1 MIEGPTGLKRAIFAR
16 EDESGNPFPVR
27 FRGRT
32 GPMRKWL
39 SLAVL
44 CTVCGASAQGN
55 PETIAKVIELGKT
68 QNQTRAHL
76 EYLCEQIG
84 HRLTGSSN
92 LQRACDWTAAKFK
105 EFGCQNVRLE
115 QWGEIP
121 VGFDRGSRH
130 IGRMV
135 SPSPRNFEFTTRS
148 WTAGTG
154 GLRSGGVF
162 MEPSRLEDLAQAS
175 PKGKWM
181 LMLPRQGDGLPTKE
195 VRDAVMAA
203 AREAGIL
210 GTVSASRNELVITSG
225 SWNNLDFASLPK
237 DVEITVR
244 KSDFEAVTAAMRD
257 GGRPILEFDLDQKF
271 VQGPIPVYNVIAEIP
286 GATKPDE
293 VVIVSGH
300 LDSWDGPGSQGTCDN
315 GTGTMVALEAA
326 RLLNLAGAKPD
337 RTIRFILWTGEEQGL
352 WGSRKY
358 VEMHRD
364 ELSKISAVI
373 VDDGGTNYC
382 GGLVGIE
389 AMRPM
394 LEKAIAPLAE
404 AFPDLP
410 MTVRTQERMPQGGG
424 SDHAPFNA
432 AGVPGF
438 FWMETGV
445 ADYTYIHHTQHDKLT
460 AAINKYLVQSS
471 VASAVTAY
479 NLACAPTLL
488 PRQGG

>member
-1 MIEGPTGLKRAIFAR
+1 MQKRFLLLTLAFA
-16 EDESGNPFPVR
+16 SLGN
-27 FRGRT
+27 
-32 GPMRKWL
+32 
-39 SLAVL
+39 
-44 CTVCGASAQGN
+44 AQGN
-55 PETIAKVIELGKT
+55 PEVVAKVIELGKSG
-68 QNQTRAHL
+68 NQTRSHL

-121 VGFDRGSRH
+121 VGFDRGTH
-130 IGRMV
+130 HVGRMV
-135 SPSPRNFEFTTRS
+135 SPNPRNFEFTTRS

-154 GLRSGGVF
+154 GPRSGGVF
-162 MEPSRLEDLAQAS
+162 LEPTTVEDVAKAA
-175 PKGKWM
+175 PRGKWM
-181 LMLPRQGDGLPTKE
+181 LMLPRQGDGLPPRETRE
-195 VRDAVMAA
+195 AVLAA
-203 AREAGIL
+203 ARAEGIH
-210 GTVSASRNELVITSG
+210 GTVAASRNELVITSG
-225 SWNNLDFASLPK
+225 SWNNLDFENLPK
-237 DVEITVR
+237 DVDVTVR
-244 KSDFEAVTAAMRD
+244 KSDFDAVTAAMQA
-257 GGRPILEFDLDQKF
+257 GGMPVLEFDLDQKF
-271 VQGPIPVYNVIAEIP
+271 VKGPIPVYNVIAEIP
-286 GATKPDE
+286 GVSKPDE
-293 VVIVSGH
+293 IVIVSGH

-326 RLLNLAGAKPD
+326 RLLMAAGAKPE

-358 VEMHRD
+358 VEMHPD
-364 ELSKISAVI
+364 ELANISAVI

-382 GGLVGIE
+382 GGLVGTE
-389 AMRPM
+389 AMKPM
-394 LEKAIAPLAE
+394 LEQAIAPLAE

-410 MTVRTQERMPQGGG
+410 MTIRGQAQMPQGGG
-424 SDHAPFNA
+424 SDHASFNR

-445 ADYTYIHHTQHDKLT
+445 ADYNYIHHTQHDKLVG
-460 AAINKYLVQSS
+460 AIHRYLVQSS

-479 NLACAPTLL
+479 NLACAPTML

>member
-1 MIEGPTGLKRAIFAR
+1 MKQPLMLAALL
-16 EDESGNPFPVR
+16 
-27 FRGRT
+27 
-32 GPMRKWL
+32 L
-39 SLAVL
+39 SSL
-44 CTVCGASAQGN
+44 GQSQGN
-55 PETIAKVIELGKT
+55 PEIVAKVIELGKSG
-68 QNQTRAHL
+68 NQTRAHL

-105 EFGCQNVRLE
+105 EFGCQNVHLE

-130 IGRMV
+130 TGRMV
-135 SPSPRNFEFTTRS
+135 SPKPRNFEFTTRS

-162 MEPSRLEDLAQAS
+162 EEPTTVEALAKAA

-181 LMLPRQGDGLPTKE
+181 MMLPRQGDGLPTKE
-195 VRDAVMAA
+195 VRDAVLAG
-203 AREAGIL
+203 ARAAGIL
-210 GTVSASRNELVITSG
+210 GTVAASRNELVITSG
-225 SWNNLDFASLPK
+225 SWENLDFANLPTNV
-237 DVEITVR
+237 DITVR
-244 KSDFEAVTAAMRD
+244 KSDFEAVTEAMKE
-257 GGRPILEFDLDQKF
+257 GAKPVLEFNLDQKF
-271 VQGPIPVYNVIAEIP
+271 VKGPIPVYNVIAEIP
-286 GATKPDE
+286 GASKPDE

-326 RLLNLAGAKPD
+326 RLLMAAGAKPE

-358 VEMHRD
+358 VEAHTA
-364 ELSKISAVI
+364 ELPKISAVI

-389 AMRPM
+389 SMKPM
-394 LEKAIAPLAE
+394 LEQAIAPLAE

-410 MTVRTQERMPQGGG
+410 MTIRAQEKMPQGGG
-424 SDHAPFNA
+424 SDHASFNR

-438 FWMETGV
+438 FWNETGV
-445 ADYTYIHHTQHDKLT
+445 ADYTYIHHTQHDKLEG
-460 AAINKYLVQSS
+460 AINRYLVQSS

-479 NLACAPTLL
+479 NLACAPTML